1 MAGEVEEKAADALEA
16 ETELAEAQAAAAAS
30 TAAATAVATAETAV
44 ALAKEESAV
53 AIQRAAETIGKTH
66 EEISWLKNQSSETI
80 NHLSG
85 LSKRQETQEAAINAI
100 AENQQK
106 MLEALTLLTPKP
118 STDSQAETV
127 NPQNEEEDARQKAEE
142 SRKAEAAKP
151 KRMFL

>member
-85 LSKRQETQEAAINAI
+85 LSKRQESQEATINAI
-100 AENQQK
+100 AQNQQK
-106 MLEALTLLTPKP
+106 MMEALASLIQKP
-118 STDSQAETV
+118 SKPDQEAPTV
-127 NPQNEEEDARQKAEE
+127 KPESAGEADQKEAQ
-142 SRKAEAAKP
+142 KLAEAK
-151 KRMFL
+151 KSRRVFL